1 MKKIQVVLYTDQYQE
16 RVVLRR
22 VKLRLPSLESLPFSE
37 LKEPILPMVEAA
49 PDARYLR
56 CRDGI
61 AYMYE

>member
-1 MKKIQVVLYTDQYQE
+1 MKKIKVALYYTDQYYQYQE

-49 PDARYLR
+49 PDVP
-56 CRDGI
+56 DI
-61 AYMYE
+61 